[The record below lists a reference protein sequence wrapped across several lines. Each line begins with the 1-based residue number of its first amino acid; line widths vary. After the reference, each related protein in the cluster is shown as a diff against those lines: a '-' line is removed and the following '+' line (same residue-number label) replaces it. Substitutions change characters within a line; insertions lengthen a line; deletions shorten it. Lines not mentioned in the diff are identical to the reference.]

1 MLRRAT
7 LLCPHFRGILAASGN
22 CGSEL
27 GAELAAERVVAVLR
41 TSDVVLRG
49 CRLYSSVR
57 CHMTDENV
65 EQFFREYLD
74 AFTLHDAKVD
84 SARISLVDARRNV
97 MPGLTA
103 LCTWCDGH
111 WSR

>member
-1 MLRRAT
+1 
-7 LLCPHFRGILAASGN
+7 
-22 CGSEL
+22 
-27 GAELAAERVVAVLR
+27 
-41 TSDVVLRG
+41 
-49 CRLYSSVR
+49 
-57 CHMTDENV
+57 MTDENV